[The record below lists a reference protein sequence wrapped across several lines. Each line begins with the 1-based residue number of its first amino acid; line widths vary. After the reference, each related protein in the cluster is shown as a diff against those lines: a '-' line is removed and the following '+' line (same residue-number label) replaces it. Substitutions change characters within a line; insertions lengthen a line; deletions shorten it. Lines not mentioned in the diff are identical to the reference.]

1 MKTAIWFAVA
11 ALMLIDALGYSFGAI
26 RPILQGLDPRDA
38 YWRKRLLLNLMLANQ
53 GMYLAAAV
61 PLLGAIAELHQR
73 GAGYLLFWLTLATC
87 LYTMITVPIL
97 TRRDSVHVLPRLL
110 AAVLIVIGFVLY

>member
-1 MKTAIWFAVA
+1 MKTFIWFAVA

-26 RPILQGLDPRDA
+26 RPIRQALNPADA

-61 PLLGAIAELHQR
+61 PWLGAIAETHQR
-73 GAGYLLFWLTLATC
+73 GSGHMLFWLTLVSC
-87 LYTMITVPIL
+87 VYTMITVPIF
-97 TRRDSVHVLPRLL
+97 TRRDSVHVIPRAF
-110 AAVLIVIGFVLY
+110 AAVLIIVGFLSY

>member
-26 RPILQGLDPRDA
+26 RPIRQALDPKDA
-38 YWRKRLLLNLMLANQ
+38 YWQRRLLLNLMLANQ

-61 PLLGAIAELHQR
+61 PLVGAFAELRQH
-73 GAGYLLFWLTLATC
+73 GTGTVLFWLTLATC
-87 LYTMITVPIL
+87 VYTMITVPIL
-97 TRRDSVHVLPRLL
+97 TRRDSAHVLPRAL